1 MAHAASCGV
10 PRRAGLEVADI
21 VREFGAELCAVHP
34 VTAEQQAVLRDI
46 VRCRTAALGGHLEVC
61 TACGFERPVYN
72 SCRNRHCPKCQ
83 CLAAEKWIQQRQLRL
98 LDTHHFHGVFT
109 LPAEL
114 RPLARF
120 APQVVYDLLFAC
132 ASSTLL
138 ELAHD
143 PKHLGAELGITIILH
158 TWTRELHFHPHV
170 HCIVTGGGLSLD
182 GQRWVTTRLPRFL
195 FPIWVMSKLFRG
207 KMLAALN
214 AAYRRG
220 DFDGFRDFADP
231 EGFDRFMRSLADK
244 KKSWVVYIKQ
254 AFRKAEHVLQ
264 YLGRYTHRV
273 GIANSRLVSLDGNEV
288 TFRTKGNRTVTVSA
302 VEFLR
307 RFCLHVLPK
316 GFVKIRHYGLLAP
329 GNVSSKLAIAHSL
342 LARPSLAPSERVES
356 PELVDDLPAPATVPR
371 ACPQCGAIMRNRP
384 LPRDTTRRLDPG
396 ARAPP

>member
-1 MAHAASCGV
+1 MTHAASCGV

-46 VRCRTAALGGHLEVC
+46 ARCRTAALGGHLEVC

-98 LDTHHFHGVFT
+98 LDTRHFHGVFT

-120 APQVVYDLLFAC
+120 APQVIYDLLFAC
-132 ASSTLL
+132 TSATLL

-143 PKHLGAELGITIILH
+143 PNHLGAELGISIVLH
-158 TWTRELHFHPHV
+158 TWTRELHFHPHA

-182 GQRWVTTRLPRFL
+182 GQRWVNSPSPRFL
-195 FPIWVMSKLFRG
+195 FPVRILGKLFRG

-214 AAYRRG
+214 AGYRRG

-231 EGFDRFMRSLADK
+231 EGFDHFMRSLAAK
-244 KKSWVVYIKQ
+244 KRSWVVYVKR
-254 AFRKAEHVLQ
+254 AFHKAEHVLQ

-273 GIANSRLVSLDGNEV
+273 GIANSRLVSLEGGEV
-288 TFRTKGNRTVTVSA
+288 TFRTRGKHTVTVSA

-316 GFVKIRHYGLLAP
+316 RFVKIRHYGLLAP
-329 GNVSSKLAIAHSL
+329 GNVSSKLVVAHTL
-342 LARPSLAPSERVES
+342 LVRPRVAPPEHES
-356 PELVDDLPAPATVPR
+356 PELADNPLAPATVPS
-371 ACPQCGAIMRNRP
+371 ACPQCGATMCNRP
-384 LPRDTTRRLDPG
+384 LPPDATRRLDPA